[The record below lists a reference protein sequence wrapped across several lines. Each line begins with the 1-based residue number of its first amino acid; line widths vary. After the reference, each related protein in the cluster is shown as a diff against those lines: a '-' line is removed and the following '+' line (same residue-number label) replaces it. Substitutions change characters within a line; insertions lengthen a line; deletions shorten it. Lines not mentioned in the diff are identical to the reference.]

1 MNQYPKFPPPPF
13 LDVSVFLIWPYF
25 TLDPINK
32 VILRQDVISECKR
45 TRVWWFPTDL
55 WKSHNLFIEKWSL
68 IEKRE
73 TPSLKLWWVSS
84 DSHCNFYI
92 ENGILW
98 GENTKELVA
107 GCFLFGE
114 YPEHIPYITQ
124 SLHQSL
130 YWLNVYTTPC
140 WFPTWTKSN
149 HTRKI
154 SYRKSI
160 SKYLQNLDQ
169 IIKHQ
174 I

>member
-1 MNQYPKFPPPPF
+1 MW
-13 LDVSVFLIWPYF
+13 LV
-25 TLDPINK
+25 
-32 VILRQDVISECKR
+32 ECKR
-45 TRVWWFPTDL
+45 TRDCWFPTDL
-55 WKSHNLFIEKWSL
+55 WKSHSLCVKRIWFL

-73 TPSLKLWWVSS
+73 TPSLKPWWVSS

-92 ENGILW
+92 ESGILW
-98 GENTKELVA
+98 GKNTKELVA
-107 GCFLFGE
+107 GCFLLGE
-114 YPEHIPYITQ
+114 YREHIPYITQ

-130 YWLNVYTTPC
+130 YWFNVYTTPC

-160 SKYLQNLDQ
+160 SKYLQNLHQ
-169 IIKHQ
+169 IIKHK

>member
-1 MNQYPKFPPPPF
+1 MQNDFFVTLWTNIPNPPPF

-68 IEKRE
+68 IEMRE

-98 GENTKELVA
+98 GEKHKRTGSWL
-107 GCFLFGE
+107 LFIWRVSWT
-114 YPEHIPYITQ
+114 H
-124 SLHQSL
+124 SLHYTESAPVSVL
-130 YWLNVYTTPC
+130 VKCLHNPLLIPNLN
-140 WFPTWTKSN
+140 
-149 HTRKI
+149 
-154 SYRKSI
+154 
-160 SKYLQNLDQ
+160 
-169 IIKHQ
+169 
-174 I
+174 